1 MIEVELPNGQ
11 ILEIETDDPEKAA
24 EAARQYMSRLEGG
37 AAAVGSA
44 ARGVVDAAQEE
55 YDALTRPRAA
65 PEAPMSGFPERPQL
79 GTPERQAWEE
89 DQQRQRDEAKDARK
103 VIQQPSASLLGQLG
117 FGGVLGY
124 AGAQMGAQAAAPI
137 APVPGIGP
145 TAQVV
150 FPMIGGTI
158 GYGTGL
164 YASEIAPRIADWAN
178 ESGDKFLD
186 PEALR
191 EYILGE
197 MGVDLATSAG
207 VSAAFRGASLA
218 GRAAFDFLTGVT
230 GDAKKTVM
238 DIAREFGVKLP
249 QVSASENVASGYNK
263 IIGRF
268 PFVGTP
274 AKVEGAKRLE
284 EVARSAQRLF
294 KRYAP
299 IASIPEVSEYLS
311 TAAREKY
318 EAFHKEAGRL
328 YDNYR
333 DLARQEGD
341 IIPVDPIDQSVENA
355 LAKMDRLLSSQ
366 SGEPRR
372 AVRDEYA
379 KVIDAFTDVLDETA
393 GKDMIS
399 VDTMDA
405 LVEMLEGSLR
415 QMKVE
420 GKGSGTLFSAI
431 TDVVSGL
438 EQAERSIRAGSPAAQ
453 ALKDADT
460 FYAKFMSTFE
470 TPVGRQFT
478 REEPGAFRA
487 RSRMTREQARPKF
500 NQDELYNMVFSTKS
514 ADAQRTLRD
523 IVGQDAYKEAVA
535 SHVEQALQSAI
546 KDNKVD
552 TQGLRQA
559 LGFTSDQRKSNALG
573 AALEAAGVD
582 KQRLNLYLD
591 MLDRLGPVELQDV
604 STFIARRAALG
615 GMGSALRSFGVGS
628 AVVGGSAAGGAPV
641 LAGMA
646 ATLGIRWLTKQMN
659 EPLIEKE
666 LRRLR
671 KLGPNSQ
678 AARNTAARVMRI
690 LIEEALDETEGP
702 RRDVMNTVGQMG
714 RAAKRVGEAAYQGY
728 EDLPPGIKYGVPGAV
743 LGGSGE

>member
-37 AAAVGSA
+37 AAAVGSG
-44 ARGVVDAAQEE
+44 ARGVFDAAQKE
-55 YDALTRPRAA
+55 YSALTRPRAA
-65 PEAPMSGFPERPQL
+65 PEAPMSDFPERPPL
-79 GTPERQAWEE
+79 GTPEREAWEQ
-89 DQQRQRDEAKDARK
+89 DQQRQRDEAKEARS

-117 FGGVLGY
+117 FGGVMGY
-124 AGAQMGAQAAAPI
+124 AGAQIGAAAAAPI
-137 APVPGIGP
+137 APVPGYGP
-145 TAQVV
+145 IAQLV

-164 YASEIAPRIADWAN
+164 YTSEIAPRVAAWAT
-178 ESGDKFLD
+178 ESGDRFLD
-186 PEALR
+186 PSSLR
-191 EYILGE
+191 DYILEE
-197 MGVDLATSAG
+197 MKVDLATSAG
-207 VSAAFRGASLA
+207 ASAAFRGASLA

-238 DIAREFGVKLP
+238 EIAREFGVKLP
-249 QVSASENVASGYNK
+249 QVSASSNIASGYNK

-268 PFVGTP
+268 PFIGSP
-274 AKVEGAKRLE
+274 AMKQGSERLE
-284 EVARSAQRLF
+284 EVADSAQRLF
-294 KRYAP
+294 KRHAP

-311 TAAREKY
+311 TAARGKY

-333 DLARQEGD
+333 DFARQEGD
-341 IIPVDPIDQSVENA
+341 IIPVGPIDQSVENA

-478 REEPGAFRA
+478 REDPGAFRS

-500 NQDELYNMVFSTKS
+500 NQDELYNLVFSSKS

-523 IVGQDAYKEAVA
+523 IVGQDAYREAVA
-535 SHVEQALQSAI
+535 SHVEQAVQSAI
-546 KDNKVD
+546 KDGRVD
-552 TQGLRQA
+552 TRSLKEA
-559 LGFTSDQRKSNALG
+559 LGFTSDQRKANALG
-573 AALEAAGVD
+573 AALQASGVD
-582 KQRLNLYLD
+582 KQRLDLYIN
-591 MLDRLGPVELQDV
+591 MLDRLDPVALQDV
-604 STFIARRAALG
+604 STFVARRAALG
-615 GMGSALRSFGVGS
+615 GLNSAVRSLGIGSAILG
-628 AVVGGSAAGGAPV
+628 GGAATGGLPV
-641 LAGMA
+641 L
-646 ATLGIRWLTKQMN
+646 GITVGLRWLTGSLN
-659 EPLIEKE
+659 NPLIEKE
-666 LRRLR
+666 LRRLS
-671 KLGPNSQ
+671 KLSPNSQ
-678 AARNTAARVMRI
+678 AARNTATRVIRI
-690 LIEEALDETEGP
+690 MTEDALDETEGP

-714 RAAKRVGEAAYQGY
+714 RAAQRVGEAAYQGY

-743 LGGSGE
+743 FGGSGE

>member
-1 MIEVELPNGQ
+1 M
-11 ILEIETDDPEKAA
+11 
-24 EAARQYMSRLEGG
+24 G
-37 AAAVGSA
+37 AA
-44 ARGVVDAAQEE
+44 
-55 YDALTRPRAA
+55 
-65 PEAPMSGFPERPQL
+65 
-79 GTPERQAWEE
+79 
-89 DQQRQRDEAKDARK
+89 
-103 VIQQPSASLLGQLG
+103 
-117 FGGVLGY
+117 
-124 AGAQMGAQAAAPI
+124 AAAPI
-137 APVPGIGP
+137 APVPGFGP

-164 YASEIAPRIADWAN
+164 YTSEIVPRLAAWA
-178 ESGDKFLD
+178 EGSGDKFLD
-186 PEALR
+186 PSDLR
-191 EYILGE
+191 QYILEE

-207 VSAAFRGASLA
+207 ASAVFRGASLA

-230 GDAKKTVM
+230 GDAKNTVM

-249 QVSASENVASGYNK
+249 QVSASSNIASGYNK

-268 PFVGTP
+268 PFIGSP
-274 AKVEGAKRLE
+274 AMKQGSERLE
-284 EVARSAQRLF
+284 EVADSARRLF
-294 KRYAP
+294 RRDAP

-318 EAFHKEAGRL
+318 EAFHNEAGRL

-478 REEPGAFRA
+478 REDPGAFRS

-500 NQDELYNMVFSTKS
+500 NQDELYNLVFSSKS

-523 IVGQDAYKEAVA
+523 IVGQDAYREAVA
-535 SHVEQALQSAI
+535 SHAEQALQSAI
-546 KDNKVD
+546 KDGRVD
-552 TQGLRQA
+552 TRSLKEA
-559 LGFTSDQRKSNALG
+559 LGFTSDQRKANALG
-573 AALEAAGVD
+573 AALQASGVD
-582 KQRLNLYLD
+582 RQRLDLYIN
-591 MLDRLGPVELQDV
+591 MLDRLDPVALQDV
-604 STFIARRAALG
+604 STFVARRAALG
-615 GMGSALRSFGVGS
+615 GLNSALRSFGIGS
-628 AVVGGSAAGGAPV
+628 AVAGGGAATGGLPV
-641 LAGMA
+641 LGI
-646 ATLGIRWLTKQMN
+646 TLGLRWLTGSLNK
-659 EPLIEKE
+659 PLIEKE
-666 LRRLR
+666 LRRLS
-671 KLGPNSQ
+671 KLSPNSQ
-678 AARNTAARVMRI
+678 AARNTATRVIRI
-690 LIEEALDETEGP
+690 MIEEALDETEGP

-743 LGGSGE
+743 LGGSSE